1 MILFMVFNKVLVSIM
16 SSEKKKIHPLKP
28 RTCRVLEDEA
38 RARAS
43 ASQSMVYVECDGCGG
58 RVEVWNDE
66 DASICLDCGAEWRR
80 ARA

>member
-1 MILFMVFNKVLVSIM
+1 MELNKVLESRMSI
-16 SSEKKKIHPLKP
+16 EKKTIHPLKP

-43 ASQSMVYVECDGCGG
+43 SSQSMVYVECDVCGG

-66 DASICLDCGAEWRR
+66 NTSICLDCGAEWERK
-80 ARA
+80 

>member
-1 MILFMVFNKVLVSIM
+1 MSIKNKP
-16 SSEKKKIHPLKP
+16 IHPLKP

-43 ASQSMVYVECDGCGG
+43 ASQNMVYVECNACGG

-66 DASICLDCGAEWRR
+66 DTSVCLDCGAEWRR
-80 ARA
+80 T

>member
-1 MILFMVFNKVLVSIM
+1 MSGNNKS
-16 SSEKKKIHPLKP
+16 IHPLKP

-43 ASQSMVYVECDGCGG
+43 VSQNMVYVECNVCSG

-66 DASICLDCGAEWRR
+66 DTSICLDCGADWERK
-80 ARA
+80 

>member
-1 MILFMVFNKVLVSIM
+1 M
-16 SSEKKKIHPLKP
+16 SGKKISVHPMKP

-43 ASQSMVYVECDGCGG
+43 VSQNMVYVECNVCGG

-66 DASICLDCGAEWRR
+66 DTSICLDCGADWERK
-80 ARA
+80 